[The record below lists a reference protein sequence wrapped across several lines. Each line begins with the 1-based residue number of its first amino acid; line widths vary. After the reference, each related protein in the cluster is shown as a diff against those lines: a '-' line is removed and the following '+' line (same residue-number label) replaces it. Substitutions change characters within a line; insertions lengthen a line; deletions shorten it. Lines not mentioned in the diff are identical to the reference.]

1 MGRNRRKKKA
11 IIRDLASQ
19 RIERLFKLAELE
31 HASNPQRSNRYVSL
45 ARKIGMRHR
54 VSIPSHLRRR
64 VCRCC
69 DTFLVPGSSS
79 RIRLRR
85 NYILITCLNCG
96 RHMRFPYD
104 LKLEDS

>member
-11 IIRDLASQ
+11 IIKDMASQ

-31 HASNPQRSNRYVSL
+31 YASNLNRSNRYVSL

-64 VCRCC
+64 VCRSC
-69 DTFLVPGSSS
+69 DTFLVPGASS
-79 RIRLRR
+79 RVRLRR
-85 NYILITCLNCG
+85 NYVLITCLNCG
-96 RHMRFPYD
+96 SHMRFPHD
-104 LKLEDS
+104 RKLEDS